1 MVKRA
6 AQRAGFPFQV
16 HAHMLRHAAGY
27 KLAGDGHDTRS
38 IQDYL
43 GHRNIQHTVRYTELS
58 PTAALR
64 DYLNAKPTQRPRDR
78 DPSSV
83 AIADVVAIYTEDVV
97 SKHARPKE
105 TAARLNRILD
115 FFGDKMLSVL
125 NKKTCADYTKQ
136 RGSEAAARR
145 ELEDLRSAVRHHWEA
160 GLCAA
165 LTPVVLPDRGEGRER
180 WLTRQEAAHLLRTAR
195 RMCQKQFGKLTDRV
209 TAQHVAQFILVGL
222 YTGTRAGAICGAV
235 LDQPT
240 IGRSWID
247 LENGI
252 FYRQAIGRRK
262 KKNKQQ
268 TPVRLPPRLLAHLR
282 RWKRKK
288 ISIRS
293 VIEWNGGPIK
303 RINKAF
309 RSVRRAAGFGDDV
322 IPHNL
327 RHTCA
332 TWLAQRGVTTWEAA
346 GFLGMTEQ
354 TFIDV
359 YGHHHPD
366 HQKNAVNAF
375 GSPRQFP
382 DRYNETKRE
391 PMGSN
396 VVKIADKR

>member
-1 MVKRA
+1 MPRRSKGPRLWLQPARKNGKGNVIEQAVWVIREGSTKRSTGCGRGKIEQA
-6 AQRAGFPFQV
+6 
-16 HAHMLRHAAGY
+16 
-27 KLAGDGHDTRS
+27 
-38 IQDYL
+38 
-43 GHRNIQHTVRYTELS
+43 
-58 PTAALR
+58 TAALR

-97 SKHARPKE
+97 SKHGRPKE

-195 RMCQKQFGKLTDRV
+195 RMRQKQFGKLTDRV

-293 VIEWNGGPIK
+293 VIEWNGGPVK

-322 IPHNL
+322 IPHTL

-332 TWLAQRGVTTWEAA
+332 TWLAQRGVATWEAA

>member
-1 MVKRA
+1 MPRQCKGPRLWLQPARKDGKGNVIERSVWVIREGSTKRSTGCGPGEIEQA
-6 AQRAGFPFQV
+6 
-16 HAHMLRHAAGY
+16 
-27 KLAGDGHDTRS
+27 
-38 IQDYL
+38 
-43 GHRNIQHTVRYTELS
+43 TE
-58 PTAALR
+58 ALR
-64 DYLNAKPTQRPRDR
+64 DYLNAKPTERPRDR

-115 FFGDKMLSVL
+115 FFGDKMLSFL

-136 RGSEAAARR
+136 RGSEPTARR
-145 ELEDLRSAVRHHWEA
+145 ELEDLRAAVRHHWEA
-160 GLCAA
+160 GLCVA

-180 WLTRQEAAHLLRTAR
+180 WLTRQEAAHFLRTAR
-195 RMCQKQFGKLTDRV
+195 RMHQKQFGKMTDRA
-209 TAQHVAQFILVGL
+209 TAQHIAQFILVGL

-252 FYRQAIGRRK
+252 FYRQAIGRRR

-268 TPVRLPPRLLAHLR
+268 TPVRLPPRLLTHLR

-293 VIEWNGGPIK
+293 LIEWNGKPVK

-322 IPHNL
+322 IPHTL

-332 TWLAQRGVTTWEAA
+332 TWLAQRGVPTWEAA

-391 PMGSN
+391 PTGTN
-396 VVKIADKR
+396 VAKLANKR

>member
-1 MVKRA
+1 MPRRSKGPRLWLQPARKDGKGNVIEQAVWVIREGSTKRSTGCGP
-6 AQRAGFPFQV
+6 RE
-16 HAHMLRHAAGY
+16 
-27 KLAGDGHDTRS
+27 
-38 IQDYL
+38 
-43 GHRNIQHTVRYTELS
+43 TEQA
-58 PTAALR
+58 TCALR
-64 DYLNAKPTQRPRDR
+64 DYLNAKPTERRRDR

-97 SKHARPKE
+97 SKHARPRE

-115 FFGDKMLSVL
+115 FFGGETLAFL
-125 NKKTCADYTKQ
+125 NKKTCGEYAKL
-136 RGSEAAARR
+136 RGSAAARR
-145 ELEDLRSAVRHHWEA
+145 ELEDLRAAVRHHWEA
-160 GLCAA
+160 GLCIA
-165 LTPVVLPDRGEGRER
+165 LTPVVLPDRGEGRQR
-180 WLTRQEAAHLLRTAR
+180 WFTQKEAAHYLRTAR
-195 RMCQKQFGKLTDRV
+195 RLRQTQFGKKTDRA
-209 TAQHVAQFILVGL
+209 TAQHVAQFFLVGL
-222 YTGTRAGAICGAV
+222 YTGTRAGAICSAV

-240 IGRSWID
+240 IGRSWVD

-252 FYRQAIGRRK
+252 FYRQAIGRRRK
-262 KKNKQQ
+262 ANKQQ

-288 ISIRS
+288 ISNRY
-293 VIEWNGGPIK
+293 VIEWNGKPVK

-309 RSVRRAAGFGDDV
+309 RSVRLAAGFGDDV
-322 IPHNL
+322 VPHTL

-332 TWLAQRGVTTWEAA
+332 TWLAQRGVPTWEAA

-375 GSPRQFP
+375 GGARQFP

-391 PMGSN
+391 HTGSS
-396 VVKIADKR
+396 VVKIANKC

>member
-1 MVKRA
+1 M
-6 AQRAGFPFQV
+6 
-16 HAHMLRHAAGY
+16 
-27 KLAGDGHDTRS
+27 
-38 IQDYL
+38 
-43 GHRNIQHTVRYTELS
+43 
-58 PTAALR
+58 
-64 DYLNAKPTQRPRDR
+64 
-78 DPSSV
+78 
-83 AIADVVAIYTEDVV
+83 
-97 SKHARPKE
+97 
-105 TAARLNRILD
+105 
-115 FFGDKMLSVL
+115 
-125 NKKTCADYTKQ
+125 
-136 RGSEAAARR
+136 
-145 ELEDLRSAVRHHWEA
+145 
-160 GLCAA
+160 
-165 LTPVVLPDRGEGRER
+165 
-180 WLTRQEAAHLLRTAR
+180 
-195 RMCQKQFGKLTDRV
+195 TDRA
-209 TAQHVAQFILVGL
+209 TAQHVAQFILAGL
-222 YTGTRAGAICGAV
+222 YTGTRAGAICGAA

-282 RWKRKK
+282 RWKRKR

-293 VIEWNGGPIK
+293 LIEWNGKPVK

-322 IPHNL
+322 IPHTL

-332 TWLAQRGVTTWEAA
+332 TWLAQRGVPTWEAA
-346 GFLGMTEQ
+346 GFLGMTEK

-391 PMGSN
+391 PTGSN
-396 VVKIADKR
+396 VVKLAR

>member
-1 MVKRA
+1 MPRRSKGPRLWLQAARKDGKGNVIEQAVWVIREGSTKRSTGCGPGQIEQA
-6 AQRAGFPFQV
+6 
-16 HAHMLRHAAGY
+16 
-27 KLAGDGHDTRS
+27 
-38 IQDYL
+38 
-43 GHRNIQHTVRYTELS
+43 TE
-58 PTAALR
+58 ALR
-64 DYLNAKPTQRPRDR
+64 DYLNAKPTKRTRDC

-83 AIADVVAIYTEDVV
+83 SIADVVAIYTDDVV
-97 SKHARPKE
+97 STHARPKE

-115 FFGDKMLSVL
+115 FFGDKTLEFL
-125 NKKTCADYTKQ
+125 NKKTCNEYVKM
-136 RGSEAAARR
+136 RGLAAARR
-145 ELEDLRSAVRHHWEA
+145 ELEDLRAAVRHHWEA
-160 GLCAA
+160 GLCIA
-165 LTPVVLPDRGEGRER
+165 LTPVVLPDRGEARQR
-180 WLTRQEAAHLLRTAR
+180 WLTRNEAAHFLRTAR
-195 RMCQKQFGKLTDRV
+195 RLRQTQFGKKTDRA
-209 TAQHVAQFILVGL
+209 TAQHVAQFFLVGL
-222 YTGTRAGAICGAV
+222 YTGTRAGAICGAA

-293 VIEWNGGPIK
+293 LIEWNGKPVK

-322 IPHNL
+322 IPHAL

-332 TWLAQRGVTTWEAA
+332 TWLAQRGVPTWEAA

-391 PMGSN
+391 RPGSN
-396 VVKIADKR
+396 VVKIANKR